1 MAWSNIP
8 INIIIMFCQMICL
21 SHLLI
26 YYYLF
31 REIWLT
37 NTHTPVP
44 SKVRHA
50 CASILKWTTNTLGW
64 HNVTGR
70 LVASPMFVITFWQAA
85 VTVFVV
91 GRRTGRLPPEFW
103 PVHTQTGKELPRWT
117 QVSQTYLGA
126 PQELC
131 HNLVTSLD
139 KTVHEVRTEKI
150 VWYNGMWISLMH
162 AGWVAMLHSKFYC
175 IIDNARVYAHAK
187 K

>member
-1 MAWSNIP
+1 MWFEMAWSNIP
-8 INIIIMFCQMICL
+8 INIIIMFCQMICQ

-50 CASILKWTTNTLGW
+50 CATILKWTTNTLGW

-70 LVASPMFVITFWQAA
+70 LAASPMFVTTFWQAA

-91 GRRTGRLPPEFW
+91 GRRTGRLPLEFW
-103 PVHTQTGKELPRWT
+103 PVRTQTVKGSLASRT
-117 QVSQTYLGA
+117 SQVNS
-126 PQELC
+126 
-131 HNLVTSLD
+131 SFSD
-139 KTVHEVRTEKI
+139 
-150 VWYNGMWISLMH
+150 
-162 AGWVAMLHSKFYC
+162 HSNSYA
-175 IIDNARVYAHAK
+175 IIW
-187 K
+187 